1 MSVSPAHRFVCV
13 HGHFYQPPRENPWL
27 ETVETQDS
35 AAPYHDWN
43 ERITAEC
50 YAPNGA
56 ARIVDGKNRILRI
69 TNNYARMS
77 FNVGPTL
84 LSWMKEKAP
93 LTCAMIRDADRL
105 SQHQFGGH
113 GSAIAQVYN
122 HIIMPLASTRDRETQ
137 IVWGIADFE
146 HRYGRKPEGMWL
158 AETAVDLESLDL
170 LARHGIRFTILAP
183 HQCARVRPLPGADAP
198 AAIATKAPTTK
209 TGSAEDAA
217 TTAGW
222 IDTPD
227 AGWKETPDAGVDTT
241 QPYLVQTSPGHSIA
255 VFFYDG
261 PVSRAIAFD
270 GLLNSGE
277 AFAERLMGGFRE
289 SEAPQLAHV
298 ATDGESY
305 GHHHRHGEMALA
317 YALQL
322 IEEGDAKLTNYGQF
336 LANFPPVQEAEI
348 VENSSWSCF
357 HGVERWRS
365 DCGCNGG
372 KAGWNQKWRTPLRQA
387 LDWLRDCLA
396 PLVRE
401 ATSALLTGAD
411 AARNDYISVILDR
424 SQASVDAFFAR
435 NSIRTL
441 TTDER
446 VRALQLMELERNA
459 MLMYTSCGWFFDD
472 ISGIETVQIV
482 TYAAR
487 VLELAAAL
495 FSETRGVLEKGFTDR
510 LAEAKSNEPQWRDGR
525 YIYDEAIRPMLVDL
539 EQVVAHYAISCV
551 FPRAG
556 ETSIMERDRLF
567 CYSIEHLWE
576 TTLPYGLGQL
586 RLGRVRICSLLTEE
600 CEEAA
605 YGLLHFGDQNVSAA
619 VKRMEPGEQEA
630 LSLLARE
637 IEDAVD
643 ASNLTEVVRLM
654 DDSFGESRFSLTSL
668 FADEQRRIVK
678 SILDP
683 AMQSLETAL
692 TDLYS
697 SHASLLHFLGR
708 SGLPRPAALRVAAQ
722 FAIHAQLRRALEA
735 DPIDV
740 AAAERLLAQA
750 REDAVVVDHPT
761 LGYLADER
769 MHAAMER
776 LQQTP
781 SDPEAVRHA
790 LSLATALK
798 ALPFTLDLW
807 QAQNIW
813 YGLSPRVVGE
823 GKALRDDFLGL
834 GAALN
839 IRVDRHVKSVP

>member
-84 LSWMKEKAP
+84 LSWMQEKAP

-105 SQHQFGGH
+105 SQIQFGGH

-183 HQCARVRPLPGADAP
+183 HQCARVRPLPGAEAP
-198 AAIATKAPTTK
+198 AAIATKAPPAK
-209 TGSAEDAA
+209 GAVAENAA
-217 TTAGW
+217 AAAGRKE
-222 IDTPD
+222 TPD

-322 IEEGDAKLTNYGQF
+322 IEEGDAKLANYGQF
-336 LANFPPVQEAEI
+336 LANFPPTREAEI

-372 KAGWNQKWRTPLRQA
+372 KAGWNQKWRTPLRQS

-396 PLVRE
+396 PLVRD
-401 ATSALLTGAD
+401 ATSALLSGAD
-411 AARNDYISVILDR
+411 AARNSYISVILDR
-424 SQASVDAFFAR
+424 SQPSVNAFFAR

-441 TTDER
+441 TTEER

-495 FSETRGVLEKGFTDR
+495 FPETRGVLEKGFTDR

-567 CYSIEHLWE
+567 CYTIEHLWE

-740 AAAERLLAQA
+740 ATAERLLAQA

-790 LSLATALK
+790 LILATALK

-813 YGLSPRVVGE
+813 YELSPRVVGE

-839 IRVDRHVKSVP
+839 IRVDRHMKSAP

>member
-84 LSWMKEKAP
+84 LSWMQEKAP

-105 SQHQFGGH
+105 SQRQFGGH

-198 AAIATKAPTTK
+198 AAIATKAPATK

-222 IDTPD
+222 IDMPD

-277 AFAERLMGGFRE
+277 AFAERLMGGFRA

-336 LANFPPVQEAEI
+336 LANFPPAQEAEI

-372 KAGWNQKWRTPLRQA
+372 KAGWNQKWRTPLRQS

-396 PLVRE
+396 PPVRD

-441 TTDER
+441 TTEER

-495 FSETRGVLEKGFTDR
+495 FPETRGVLEKGFTDR

-619 VKRMEPGEQEA
+619 VKRVEPGEQEA

-735 DPIDV
+735 DPVDV

>member
-43 ERITAEC
+43 DRITAEC

-84 LSWMKEKAP
+84 LSWMQEKAP

-198 AAIATKAPTTK
+198 AAIATKAPATK

-241 QPYLVQTSPGHSIA
+241 QPYLVQTSSGHSIA

-289 SEAPQLAHV
+289 SETPQLAHV

-336 LANFPPVQEAEI
+336 LANFPPTREAEI

-396 PLVRE
+396 PLVRD

-424 SQASVDAFFAR
+424 SQPSVDAFFAR

-495 FSETRGVLEKGFTDR
+495 FPETRGVLEKGFTDR

-605 YGLLHFGDQNVSAA
+605 YGLLHFGDQNISAA

-678 SILDP
+678 NILDP
-683 AMQSLETAL
+683 AMQSLETTL
-692 TDLYS
+692 TELYS

-740 AAAERLLAQA
+740 AAADRLLAQA

>member
-1 MSVSPAHRFVCV
+1 
-13 HGHFYQPPRENPWL
+13 
-27 ETVETQDS
+27 
-35 AAPYHDWN
+35 
-43 ERITAEC
+43 
-50 YAPNGA
+50 
-56 ARIVDGKNRILRI
+56 
-69 TNNYARMS
+69 
-77 FNVGPTL
+77 
-84 LSWMKEKAP
+84 
-93 LTCAMIRDADRL
+93 
-105 SQHQFGGH
+105 
-113 GSAIAQVYN
+113 
-122 HIIMPLASTRDRETQ
+122 
-137 IVWGIADFE
+137 
-146 HRYGRKPEGMWL
+146 
-158 AETAVDLESLDL
+158 
-170 LARHGIRFTILAP
+170 
-183 HQCARVRPLPGADAP
+183 
-198 AAIATKAPTTK
+198 
-209 TGSAEDAA
+209 
-217 TTAGW
+217 
-222 IDTPD
+222 
-227 AGWKETPDAGVDTT
+227 
-241 QPYLVQTSPGHSIA
+241 
-255 VFFYDG
+255 
-261 PVSRAIAFD
+261 
-270 GLLNSGE
+270 
-277 AFAERLMGGFRE
+277 
-289 SEAPQLAHV
+289 
-298 ATDGESY
+298 
-305 GHHHRHGEMALA
+305 
-317 YALQL
+317 
-322 IEEGDAKLTNYGQF
+322 
-336 LANFPPVQEAEI
+336 
-348 VENSSWSCF
+348 
-357 HGVERWRS
+357 
-365 DCGCNGG
+365 
-372 KAGWNQKWRTPLRQA
+372 
-387 LDWLRDCLA
+387 
-396 PLVRE
+396 
-401 ATSALLTGAD
+401 
-411 AARNDYISVILDR
+411 
-424 SQASVDAFFAR
+424 
-435 NSIRTL
+435 
-441 TTDER
+441 
-446 VRALQLMELERNA
+446 MELERNA

-495 FSETRGVLEKGFTDR
+495 FPETRGVLEKSFTDR

-556 ETSIMERDRLF
+556 ESSIMERDRLF
-567 CYSIEHLWE
+567 CYSIAHLWE

-586 RLGRVRICSLLTEE
+586 RLGRVRICSVLTEE

-619 VKRMEPGEQEA
+619 VKRVEAGEQEG
-630 LSLLARE
+630 LILLAKE

-654 DDSFGESRFSLTSL
+654 DDYFGESRFSLTSL

-722 FAIHAQLRRALEA
+722 FAIHAQLRRAMEA

-740 AAAERLLAQA
+740 AAVERLLAQA

-823 GKALRDDFLGL
+823 GKALRDDFLAL
-834 GAALN
+834 GTALN
-839 IRVDRHVKSVP
+839 IRVDRHAKPVP

>member
-84 LSWMKEKAP
+84 LSWMQEKAP

-198 AAIATKAPTTK
+198 AAIATKAPATK

-289 SEAPQLAHV
+289 SETPQLAHV

-336 LANFPPVQEAEI
+336 LANFPPTREAEI

-396 PLVRE
+396 PLVRD

-424 SQASVDAFFAR
+424 SQPSVDAFFAR

-495 FSETRGVLEKGFTDR
+495 FPETRGVLEKGFTDL

-735 DPIDV
+735 DPVDV

>member
-84 LSWMKEKAP
+84 LSWMREKAP

-113 GSAIAQVYN
+113 GSAVAQVYN

-198 AAIATKAPTTK
+198 AAIATKAPATK
-209 TGSAEDAA
+209 TGTAVDAA
-217 TTAGW
+217 TVAGGKE
-222 IDTPD
+222 TPD

-336 LANFPPVQEAEI
+336 LANFPPTREAEI

-396 PLVRE
+396 PLVRD
-401 ATSALLTGAD
+401 ATSMLLTGAD

-495 FSETRGVLEKGFTDR
+495 FPETRGVLEKGFTDR

-551 FPRAG
+551 FPAG

>member
-84 LSWMKEKAP
+84 LSWMQEKAP

-105 SQHQFGGH
+105 SQRQFGGH
-113 GSAIAQVYN
+113 GSAIAQVHN

-183 HQCARVRPLPGADAP
+183 HQCARVRPLPGTGTP
-198 AAIATKAPTTK
+198 AAIATKAPPTK
-209 TGSAEDAA
+209 TGKAEDAA
-217 TTAGW
+217 AVAGGKE
-222 IDTPD
+222 TPD

-336 LANFPPVQEAEI
+336 LANFPPTREAEI

-372 KAGWNQKWRTPLRQA
+372 KAGWNQKWRMPLRQA

-396 PLVRE
+396 PLVHG

-424 SQASVDAFFAR
+424 SQPSVDAFFAR
-435 NSIRTL
+435 NSVRTL
-441 TTDER
+441 TTEER
-446 VRALQLMELERNA
+446 VRSMQLMELERNA

-495 FSETRGVLEKGFTDR
+495 FPETRGVLEKGFTDR

-823 GKALRDDFLGL
+823 GKALRDDFLAL
-834 GAALN
+834 GTALN
-839 IRVDRHVKSVP
+839 IRVDRHVKAVP

>member
-84 LSWMKEKAP
+84 LSWMQEKAP

-198 AAIATKAPTTK
+198 VAIATKAPATK
-209 TGSAEDAA
+209 TGSTEDAA

-222 IDTPD
+222 IDTPA
-227 AGWKETPDAGVDTT
+227 AGWKETPDASVDTT

-277 AFAERLMGGFRE
+277 AFAERLTGGFRE

-336 LANFPPVQEAEI
+336 LANFPPAREAEI

-372 KAGWNQKWRTPLRQA
+372 KAGWNQKWRMPLRQA

-396 PLVRE
+396 PLVRD

-424 SQASVDAFFAR
+424 SQPSVDAFFAR

-495 FSETRGVLEKGFTDR
+495 FPETRGVLEKGFTDL

-586 RLGRVRICSLLTEE
+586 RLGRVRISSLLTEE

-697 SHASLLHFLGR
+697 SHASLLHFLGH

-735 DPIDV
+735 DPIDA

>member
-84 LSWMKEKAP
+84 LSWMQEKAP

-198 AAIATKAPTTK
+198 AAIAIKAPATK

-289 SEAPQLAHV
+289 SETPQLAHV

-396 PLVRE
+396 PLVGD

-424 SQASVDAFFAR
+424 SQPSVDAFFAR

-495 FSETRGVLEKGFTDR
+495 FPETRGVLEKGFTDL

-735 DPIDV
+735 DPVDV

-839 IRVDRHVKSVP
+839 IRVDRHVKAVP